1 MHCLTRACLQH
12 ANGAE
17 EDLEAVKHK
26 DKKHKKHKK
35 EKKKEKK
42 EKKEKKHKK
51 DTDLADD
58 SDDEAER
65 KTLEEQLR
73 EQALALQSSAKP

>member
-1 MHCLTRACLQH
+1 MTRACLQQ

-35 EKKKEKK
+35 EKK

-51 DTDLADD
+51 DMDLAHD
-58 SDDEAER
+58 SDDKAER
-65 KTLEEQLR
+65 QTLEEQLR
-73 EQALALQSSAKP
+73 EQALALQSGAKP